1 MYMIYINLVRMPQLA
16 NEEPSKSVRA
26 KVFWT
31 GRSQAVRLPKAYR
44 LYGDEVVIRREGDAI
59 ILEPLEKRPWP
70 DGYWG
75 SFGPLGDDF
84 HAPESLPAS
93 GHRDRA
99 LEEL

>member
-1 MYMIYINLVRMPQLA
+1 MLYIITSRIPELA
-16 NEEPSKSVRA
+16 HRHSDKSSRA

-31 GRSQAVRLPKAYR
+31 GRSQAIRLPKAYR
-44 LYGDEVVIRREGDAI
+44 FHGDEVAIRREGDAV

-70 DGYWG
+70 KGYWE

-84 HAPESLPAS
+84 RAPEPLPS
-93 GHRDRA
+93 SEHRDRA